1 MAKAPA
7 LATCKCTECDF
18 PEAEIKASKNGLL
31 YRWCPDCNVQ
41 VFARTP
47 QQEKSMRRIVD
58 AGTVTHTETKPAPI
72 PKPPPV
78 TVTNTAPPPPKKG
91 GFLDHL

>member
-1 MAKAPA
+1 MAKTPA

-18 PEAEIKASKNGLL
+18 PDAEIKASKNGLL

-47 QQEKSMRRIVD
+47 QQERAMRRIVE
-58 AGTVTHTETKPAPI
+58 AKGAAPAETPPAPKPAPTPAPTPA
-72 PKPPPV
+72 PKPAK
-78 TVTNTAPPPPKKG
+78 TG